1 MNELALFAGAGGGIL
16 GGKLLGWRTVCAVEW
31 EPYPASVL
39 VARQNDGL
47 LPPFPVWDNVETFNG
62 NPWSGIVD
70 VISGGFPCQDLSVA
84 NQKGDGLDGERSGM
98 WREMAR
104 IISEV
109 RPRFVFVENSPML
122 VNRGL
127 DRVLGD
133 LSQMGF
139 DAKWGIMGADFIG
152 APHRRERIWIFAYP
166 HGFRP
171 IQREHKRDRISKQ
184 EDHSDKSNNGN
195 RVWGE
200 ADRLLSLDQ
209 WSKFTSR
216 LCGMDDGLASRVDR
230 VKACGNGQVPEVAA
244 TAWRLLNEQ

>member
-1 MNELALFAGAGGGIL
+1 MPRHLSRGGGGAGI
-16 GGKLLGWRTVCAVEW
+16 
-31 EPYPASVL
+31 
-39 VARQNDGL
+39 
-47 LPPFPVWDNVETFNG
+47 
-62 NPWSGIVD
+62 
-70 VISGGFPCQDLSVA
+70 
-84 NQKGDGLDGERSGM
+84 DGERSGM

-104 IISEV
+104 VVGEV
-109 RPRFVFVENSPML
+109 RPRYVFVENSPML
-122 VNRGL
+122 LNRGL

-139 DAKWGIMGADFIG
+139 DAKWGIMGADAVG

-184 EDHSDKSNNGN
+184 KDHSDKSNNGN

-209 WSKFTSR
+209 WSEFTSR

-230 VKACGNGQVPEVAA
+230 VGRLKAIGNGQVPEVAA
-244 TAWRLLNEQ
+244 TAWRILNDR

>member
-1 MNELALFAGAGGGIL
+1 MSWLFSQALVEEYSEGISLDGAQSAQSSGKPTQQAYCAPDKMTAFSRLSRFGMTYKPLTATHGEALLTLYLAAFHAKISQSRGGGAGI
-16 GGKLLGWRTVCAVEW
+16 
-31 EPYPASVL
+31 
-39 VARQNDGL
+39 
-47 LPPFPVWDNVETFNG
+47 
-62 NPWSGIVD
+62 
-70 VISGGFPCQDLSVA
+70 
-84 NQKGDGLDGERSGM
+84 DGERSGM

-104 IISEV
+104 VVGEV
-109 RPRFVFVENSPML
+109 RPRYVFVENSPML

-166 HGFRP
+166 HGFRS

-244 TAWRLLNEQ
+244 TAWRLLNDK